1 MLGHSEY
8 FWEKMAKMDEFGNSL
23 KFDYTDYSWASVKL
37 FLDCLH
43 LIPTGPVDLATL
55 IEVVCF
61 CQFEGKTTYDSFEV
75 DLVERIMTS
84 VMKTTLPLGT
94 ELLISAYLAKIDD
107 FNDQYQLKVAE
118 KVTKEA
124 ISSLLFEFNMN
135 SALNKRL
142 IALCAKRGVFADES
156 KNTVLITILM
166 YGKELLEFQAGNLE
180 PIESAVENLEIENE
194 FRPDPRRAR
203 YWIILFS
210 QTN

>member
-55 IEVVCF
+55 LEVVGF

-75 DLVERIMTS
+75 DLVQRIMTS
-84 VMKTTLPLGT
+84 VMKTSLPLGT
-94 ELLISAYLAKIDD
+94 ELLISAYLAKVDD
-107 FNDQYQLKVAE
+107 FNDLYQQKVAA
-118 KVTKEA
+118 KITKEA
-124 ISSLLFEFNMN
+124 VSNLLFEFNMN

-142 IALCAKRGVFADES
+142 ITMCTRKGVFADES
-156 KNTVLITILM
+156 QNICRTSK
-166 YGKELLEFQAGNLE
+166 
-180 PIESAVENLEIENE
+180 
-194 FRPDPRRAR
+194 
-203 YWIILFS
+203 
-210 QTN
+210 